1 MMIWSPLTSNRLLNS
16 ILVIIFDDCVLSHTF
31 CHPLEQLIKI
41 QGDRKAIITVLED
54 GRMVAYLNKFFYD
67 CAESFGSF

>member
-1 MMIWSPLTSNRLLNS
+1 MIVFYLT
-16 ILVIIFDDCVLSHTF
+16 HF